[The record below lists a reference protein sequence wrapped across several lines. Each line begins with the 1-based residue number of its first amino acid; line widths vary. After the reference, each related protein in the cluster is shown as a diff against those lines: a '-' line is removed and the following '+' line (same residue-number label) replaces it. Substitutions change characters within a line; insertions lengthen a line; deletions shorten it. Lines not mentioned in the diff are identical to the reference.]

1 MKHFLIVSF
10 LIIFNLP
17 LYSQIDFGFKIGV
30 NFDSM
35 GDLSDTENFIN
46 QSNLQS
52 KTGYH
57 IGIYSDFIIP
67 FFNLRQELD
76 YSKNI
81 SYLNQIK
88 VEIYKFQLPIL
99 VGYNIIKPIN
109 LIVGPSFQY
118 LIKKKSENI
127 ILDSFKEKYTTSFIF
142 GLEFNIKRII
152 ISAKYERGFTDN
164 EILIIDSQGNSGP
177 GHIHIRPKQY
187 ILSILY
193 SLASNKK

>member
-10 LIIFNLP
+10 LIISNSP
-17 LYSQIDFGFKIGV
+17 IYSQIDFGFKIGV

-35 GDLSDTENFIN
+35 GGLSYTENFIN
-46 QSNLQS
+46 PSNLQS

-57 IGIYSDFIIP
+57 IGIYSDFRIP

-76 YSKNI
+76 HSKNI
-81 SYLNQIK
+81 SSFNEVK

-109 LIVGPSFQY
+109 LIIGPSFQY

-127 ILDSFKEKYTTSFIF
+127 NLDSFREKYTTSFIF

-152 ISAKYERGFTDN
+152 ISARYERGFTDN
-164 EILIIDSQGNSGP
+164 EVLIIDSQGNIGP

-187 ILSILY
+187 IFSLLY
-193 SLASNKK
+193 SLALNKK

>member
-10 LIIFNLP
+10 LIISNSSLH
-17 LYSQIDFGFKIGV
+17 SQIDFGFKAGV

-35 GDLSDTENFIN
+35 GYLSDSENFIN
-46 QSNLQS
+46 PSNLQS

-57 IGIYSDFIIP
+57 IGIYSHFKIP

-81 SYLNQIK
+81 SSFNEVR

-109 LIVGPSFQY
+109 LIIGPSFQY

-142 GLEFNIKRII
+142 GLEFNVKRII
-152 ISAKYERGFTDN
+152 ISARYERGFTDN
-164 EILIIDSQGNSGP
+164 EVLIIDSQGNRGP

-187 ILSILY
+187 VLSILY
-193 SLASNKK
+193 SLAL

>member
-10 LIIFNLP
+10 LIISNSP
-17 LYSQIDFGFKIGV
+17 IYSQIDFGFKIGV

-35 GDLSDTENFIN
+35 GGLSYAENFIN
-46 QSNLQS
+46 PSNLQS

-57 IGIYSDFIIP
+57 IGIFSDFKIP

-81 SYLNQIK
+81 SSYNEVK
-88 VEIYKFQLPIL
+88 VEINKFQLPIL

-109 LIVGPSFQY
+109 LIIGPSFQY

-152 ISAKYERGFTDN
+152 ISARYERGFTDN
-164 EILIIDSQGNSGP
+164 EVLIIDSQGNIGP

-187 ILSILY
+187 IFSLLY
-193 SLASNKK
+193 SLALNKK

>member
-10 LIIFNLP
+10 FIISNSP
-17 LYSQIDFGFKIGV
+17 LHSQIDFGFKAGV

-35 GDLSDTENFIN
+35 GDLSYTENFIN
-46 QSNLQS
+46 PSNLQS

-57 IGIYSDFIIP
+57 IGVYSDFRIP

-81 SYLNQIK
+81 SSLNE
-88 VEIYKFQLPIL
+88 VRFEIYKFQLPIL

-109 LIVGPSFQY
+109 LVIGPSFQY
-118 LIKKKSENI
+118 LIKKKKENI

-142 GLEFNIKRII
+142 GLELNIKRII
-152 ISAKYERGFTDN
+152 ISARYERGFTDN
-164 EILIIDSQGNSGP
+164 EVLIIDSKGNIGP
-177 GHIHIRPKQY
+177 GHVHIRPKQY
-187 ILSILY
+187 ILSLLY
-193 SLASNKK
+193 SLAL

>member
-10 LIIFNLP
+10 LIISNSP
-17 LYSQIDFGFKIGV
+17 IYSQIDFGFKIGV

-35 GDLSDTENFIN
+35 GGLSYAENFIN
-46 QSNLQS
+46 PSNLQS

-57 IGIYSDFIIP
+57 IGIYNDFRIP

-81 SYLNQIK
+81 SSLNEVK

-109 LIVGPSFQY
+109 LILGPSFQY

-152 ISAKYERGFTDN
+152 ISTRYERGFTDN
-164 EILIIDSQGNSGP
+164 QVLIIDSQGNNGP

-187 ILSILY
+187 IFSILY
-193 SLASNKK
+193 SLAL

>member
-1 MKHFLIVSF
+1 MKHFIIVSF
-10 LIIFNLP
+10 LIISNSSLH
-17 LYSQIDFGFKIGV
+17 SQINFGFKAGV

-35 GDLSDTENFIN
+35 GDLSYTENFIN
-46 QSNLQS
+46 PSNLQS
-52 KTGYH
+52 KTGFH
-57 IGIYSDFIIP
+57 VGIFSDFKIP

-81 SYLNQIK
+81 SSYNEVR

-109 LIVGPSFQY
+109 LVVGPSFQY

-142 GLEFNIKRII
+142 GLELNIKRII
-152 ISAKYERGFTDN
+152 ISARYERGFTDN
-164 EILIIDSQGNSGP
+164 EALIIDSKGNSGP
-177 GHIHIRPKQY
+177 GHVHIRPKQY
-187 ILSILY
+187 ILSLLY
-193 SLASNKK
+193 NLAL

>member
-10 LIIFNLP
+10 LIISNSP
-17 LYSQIDFGFKIGV
+17 IYSQIDFGFKAGV

-35 GDLSDTENFIN
+35 GDFSDTENFIN

-57 IGIYSDFIIP
+57 IGIYSDFRIP

-81 SYLNQIK
+81 SSFNEVK
-88 VEIYKFQLPIL
+88 VEIYKFQFPIL

-109 LIVGPSFQY
+109 LFVGPSFQY

-142 GLEFNIKRII
+142 GIEFNIKKII
-152 ISAKYERGFTDN
+152 ISARYERGFTDN
-164 EILIIDSQGNSGP
+164 EVLIIDSEGNTGP

-187 ILSILY
+187 IFSILY
-193 SLASNKK
+193 SLAL